1 MEPEARYALV
11 GTAVLVLVALLVGAV
26 LWLRGTGEEL
36 DDRRYKIYF
45 ERQSLE
51 GLQVRS
57 DVKMK
62 GIRVGTVNGFRISA
76 WRPGTV
82 EVFIRVDGTTPVRQ
96 STQAVVERH
105 LITGI
110 ASILL
115 VNVSEDSPPLTQAP
129 QGEVYPVIAEG
140 ESQIQQVSESI
151 QQLAQRAGDTM
162 QRINAVLSPQNERA
176 LAEVL
181 QNLQRISANAE
192 RSLGAAGGAAD
203 EVRALARELRAET
216 ARLAARYDA
225 LGEESGVAVRE
236 VAASM
241 RQLSADATRTLQR
254 VDALLASGDVEL
266 RVTAREL
273 RATADSLG
281 ALARRFNDPRS
292 ILFGPPEGALGPG
305 EGRR

>member
-1 MEPEARYALV
+1 
-11 GTAVLVLVALLVGAV
+11 
-26 LWLRGTGEEL
+26 
-36 DDRRYKIYF
+36 
-45 ERQSLE
+45 
-51 GLQVRS
+51 
-57 DVKMK
+57 
-62 GIRVGTVNGFRISA
+62 
-76 WRPGTV
+76 
-82 EVFIRVDGTTPVRQ
+82 
-96 STQAVVERH
+96 
-105 LITGI
+105 
-110 ASILL
+110 
-115 VNVSEDSPPLTQAP
+115 
-129 QGEVYPVIAEG
+129 
-140 ESQIQQVSESI
+140 
-151 QQLAQRAGDTM
+151 M

-192 RSLGAAGGAAD
+192 RSLAAAGGAAD